1 MSSGSQ
7 VQRVPREELDRK
19 GPGHPI
25 SGPCLAIAWLLASVY
40 GTQRGGPLQT
50 PAPPRPGSGVRMK
63 ETE

>member
-19 GPGHPI
+19 GQETPSLGH
-25 SGPCLAIAWLLASVY
+25 AWLLLGCWPQFMEHKGEDAA
-40 GTQRGGPLQT
+40 GTR
-50 PAPPRPGSGVRMK
+50 PARPRSGVRMK